1 MSAPESDR
9 GGRTPGTARDQVLAR
24 IRAALGADGG
34 TDPER
39 PGSGTDPERPGGAEG
54 GADPERPGSGRNG
67 ADAGERPAGY
77 RTRGDLGAE
86 RLLDLLA
93 DRLTDYRATVRRTGP
108 DELAATVAAAL
119 ADRGARRVVV
129 PPGLDLPAPP
139 GIEVAVDDGLSARD
153 LDALDGVI
161 TGAAVAIA
169 ETGTIV
175 LDGSP
180 DQGRRAI
187 TLVPD
192 YHLCIVRADQV
203 VELVPEA
210 VERLKPHAG
219 RPLTWI
225 SGPSATSDIE
235 LSRVEGVHGPRTLE
249 VILVGP
255 DGAP

>member
-1 MSAPESDR
+1 V
-9 GGRTPGTARDQVLAR
+9 TPRDEVLAR
-24 IRAALGADGG
+24 IRRANQAAEAGAG
-34 TDPER
+34 PR
-39 PGSGTDPERPGGAEG
+39 HPAAAPGEAAYREAGDRDQAE
-54 GADPERPGSGRNG
+54 
-67 ADAGERPAGY
+67 
-77 RTRGDLGAE
+77 
-86 RLLDLLA
+86 LLDLLA
-93 DRLTDYRATVRRTGP
+93 DRLTDYRATVRRTTAAL
-108 DELAATVAAAL
+108 LAGEVAAAL
-119 ADRGARRVVV
+119 ARRDARRVVV
-129 PPGLDLPAPP
+129 PAGLDVFGPAGPP
-139 GIEVAVDDGLSARD
+139 DGLEIITDDGLHPLVPVAPLTPGQPAGPETQRPD
-153 LDALDGVI
+153 PRVLDSCDGAV

-175 LDGSP
+175 LDAGA

-210 VERLKPHAG
+210 VERLSGAAA

-249 VILVGP
+249 VILVEP
-255 DGAP
+255 